1 MLASYVS
8 AKHGYVAHF
17 LRLHLCIATLG
28 SVWCDSAVI
37 VVWLG
42 LDPKTTY
49 DCGWKM
55 ICLYTLGIKSDICIS
70 VLACQALW
78 PQTQLENIKTSHK
91 KSIWV
96 CCHYHGWKLLQLYS
110 KLSGFMNTVRNCPDI
125 WSKLSVCCHWQGWK
139 MSRHHVKYIQWF
151 HSGLA
156 AVMLSHHPTITP
168 SFLWHKSQL
177 IYMQCECDR
186 THVVERWNYCMGNY
200 LSACNKL
207 FNPEWC
213 NE

>member
-55 ICLYTLGIKSDICIS
+55 ICLYTLGIKPDICIS

-125 WSKLSVCCHWQGWK
+125 WSKLSSSAVTGKAEKCPDIMLNISSGFTLVWQ
-139 MSRHHVKYIQWF
+139 
-151 HSGLA
+151 
-156 AVMLSHHPTITP
+156 LSCWAITP
-168 SFLWHKSQL
+168 PSPPPSYDIKVSS
-177 IYMQCECDR
+177 Y
-186 THVVERWNYCMGNY
+186 T
-200 LSACNKL
+200 CNVNVTGL
-207 FNPEWC
+207 ML
-213 NE
+213 